1 MQTTLVCQAII
12 DDKRYAACQCQ
23 LPRTQARLMANYG
36 KTCSDAA
43 AAMLR
48 GARCRWPAGGAFA
61 CVLVD
66 SAYETRAWHAHQLLC
81 KGQTETE
88 RGTDREREEGE
99 TCRQRH
105 RQREIVR
112 EADWQ
117 SDMQS
122 ER

>member
-1 MQTTLVCQAII
+1 MV
-12 DDKRYAACQCQ
+12 KR
-23 LPRTQARLMANYG
+23 
-36 KTCSDAA
+36 

-66 SAYETRAWHAHQLLC
+66 SAYETRAWHAHHLLC

-88 RGTDREREEGE
+88 RKGQREREKRGRLAGGG
-99 TCRQRH
+99 TD
-105 RQREIVR
+105 REIVR